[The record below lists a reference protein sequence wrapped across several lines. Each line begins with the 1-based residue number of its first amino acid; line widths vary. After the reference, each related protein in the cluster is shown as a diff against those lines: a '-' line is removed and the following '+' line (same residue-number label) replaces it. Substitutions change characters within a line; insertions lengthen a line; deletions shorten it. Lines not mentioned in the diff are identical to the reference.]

1 MATDYLAALNSGS
14 GLDTKS
20 IVSALVEAERA
31 GPQSS
36 IDKRTTAVE
45 STISGLGL
53 LKSAMQTLSDA
64 FANLDDA
71 REFNF
76 SSVSSTNTSVLSATL
91 SGATPDVGTHRVVV
105 DTLAARDTRVSDE
118 QSSKTA
124 DLNGGVSATFEF
136 TVGSGATQTI
146 NLSAGNASLQNL
158 ADEINLLDAGATARI
173 VEVSSERY
181 KLFLESD
188 ETGVSN
194 AITINSDFLNI
205 GVEDANHHVQ
215 TASDAVVYYNN
226 VEITRSDNSIDDLIE
241 GVELN
246 LQSISGS
253 EITVEI
259 TRNTQE
265 AASQISSLVD
275 AINGFE
281 TIMDELTDVEQGGA
295 LASDSE
301 VTTIR
306 RKIKDFFFQN
316 GSQAGDNIQR
326 ANDLGINIDRY
337 GNFSLDENKLL
348 QQLNDNFDEVATF
361 FTADTNG
368 GSLLGEADRGLAGDV
383 RALID
388 MYLKPTGTIQSRISS
403 QNNVLDDLTDEQVA
417 LDERI
422 AASEERHTAKFTT
435 MSKIVDEM
443 NSLQEYLKSQL
454 DNLPFTKKES

>member
-1 MATDYLAALNSGS
+1 MTTDYLSALNSGS

-31 GPQSS
+31 APQSS

-45 STISGLGL
+45 STISGLGT
-53 LKSAMQTLSDA
+53 LKSAMQTLSNA
-64 FANLDDA
+64 FASLDDA
-71 REFNF
+71 REFDF
-76 SSVSSTNTSVLSATL
+76 SSVSSTNSSVVSARV
-91 SGATPDVGTHRVVV
+91 SDTPPEVGTHRIVV
-105 DTLAARDTRVSDE
+105 DTLATKSIRVSDT
-118 QSSKTA
+118 QNSKTA
-124 DLNGGVSATFEF
+124 DLNAGIAATFEF
-136 TVGSGATQTI
+136 TVGSGETQTI
-146 NLSAGNASLQNL
+146 NLDAGSASLQNL
-158 ADEINLLDAGATARI
+158 ADEINALDAGASARI
-173 VEVSSERY
+173 VEVSSGRY

-188 ETGVSN
+188 ETGADN
-194 AITINSDFLNI
+194 AITIDTDFLNI
-205 GVEDANHHVQ
+205 GVDDADHHVQ
-215 TASDAVVYYNN
+215 TADDAVLFYNN
-226 VEITRSDNSIDDLIE
+226 VEIHRSSNTVDDLID
-241 GVELN
+241 GIELN
-246 LQSISGS
+246 LLSTSGS
-253 EITVEI
+253 EVTIDVTRDTASAVAQVSTLVE
-259 TRNTQE
+259 
-265 AASQISSLVD
+265 V
-275 AINGFE
+275 INDFE
-281 TIMDELTDVEQGGA
+281 SIMDDLTNVEQGGE
-295 LASDSE
+295 LASDPE
-301 VTTIR
+301 VATIR
-306 RKIKDFFFQN
+306 RKIKDFFFQD
-316 GSQAGDNIQR
+316 GSKAGDNVKR

-348 QQLNDNFDEVATF
+348 KQLNDNFDEVATF

-422 AASEERHTAKFTT
+422 SASEERHTAKFTT

>member
-118 QSSKTA
+118 QTSKTA

-173 VEVSSERY
+173 VEVSSGRY

-194 AITINSDFLNI
+194 AQSSCMEPPDSSSFMGT
-205 GVEDANHHVQ
+205 GV
-215 TASDAVVYYNN
+215 T
-226 VEITRSDNSIDDLIE
+226 L
-241 GVELN
+241 
-246 LQSISGS
+246 
-253 EITVEI
+253 
-259 TRNTQE
+259 
-265 AASQISSLVD
+265 
-275 AINGFE
+275 
-281 TIMDELTDVEQGGA
+281 
-295 LASDSE
+295 
-301 VTTIR
+301 
-306 RKIKDFFFQN
+306 
-316 GSQAGDNIQR
+316 
-326 ANDLGINIDRY
+326 
-337 GNFSLDENKLL
+337 
-348 QQLNDNFDEVATF
+348 
-361 FTADTNG
+361 
-368 GSLLGEADRGLAGDV
+368 
-383 RALID
+383 
-388 MYLKPTGTIQSRISS
+388 
-403 QNNVLDDLTDEQVA
+403 
-417 LDERI
+417 
-422 AASEERHTAKFTT
+422 
-435 MSKIVDEM
+435 
-443 NSLQEYLKSQL
+443 
-454 DNLPFTKKES
+454 